1 MRLRTALSC
10 VGRRPASAGLVRP
23 GRAIRL
29 NGALSPAGWLWKQ
42 EPVINSF
49 RHMTFFNAKQQR
61 NIDVPVAAT
70 PIALDGGEIVVASED
85 GFLRRYTNT
94 FSEVRWE
101 TRVNARLYASPTVCE
116 GRNMLI
122 AASTKGH
129 ILAVN
134 DDGVLLWRADLKECI
149 YNSPLFCDRSN
160 QIFVSSF
167 NHKLFSLNASTGD
180 LLWKRDLSAPWG
192 NTFHATAGFRDPYA
206 GPAPDFEGG
215 CIQCSAEHISRYDSS
230 GRQLWVK
237 NTGHTVRTTA
247 AISKPA
253 NVGLAG
259 SVNGSAFLF
268 DVRTGEII
276 STHRL
281 NGRLMNSPAIVGDKG
296 CIGSSAGDVVCISS
310 RLENLVNRREDFC
323 RYSGSPTF
331 FNRSA
336 RSPRFNTELF
346 ERGIHRPTRLVDFS
360 AR

>member
-1 MRLRTALSC
+1 
-10 VGRRPASAGLVRP
+10 
-23 GRAIRL
+23 
-29 NGALSPAGWLWKQ
+29 
-42 EPVINSF
+42 
-49 RHMTFFNAKQQR
+49 MTFFNAKQQR